1 MAKIPALAFV
11 ELALPQPEIS
21 VNFLTCWLNLTFW
34 QPQADYWLSD
44 HENRLPGLSAG
55 FACRLGLFRQKTPQD
70 LTYFHKQAVLF
81 FQVADLAP
89 LLEKLESCQ
98 GVIKKP
104 PKFLVG
110 FGTYLT
116 VADAA
121 GLCWG
126 VLASALPASA

>member
-1 MAKIPALAFV
+1 MAKIPPLAFV

-21 VNFLTCWLNLTFW
+21 VNFLTAWLDLAFW
-34 QPQADYWLSD
+34 QPQTDYWLSD
-44 HENRLPGLSAG
+44 HENDILAASGHLS
-55 FACRLGLFRQKTPQD
+55 CRLGLFRQKTPQD
-70 LTYFHKQAVLF
+70 LSYFHKQAVVF

-104 PKFLVG
+104 PKFLAS
-110 FGTYLT
+110 FGTYVT

-126 VLASALPASA
+126 ALAVPASE